1 MKRIT
6 VAVDS
11 FKGSLSS
18 REVADAV
25 EQGIVSVLP
34 DCKVQKVSIA
44 DGGEGTVE
52 AMVDTLSGEWVE
64 IEACDP
70 LMRPIKVRYGVVDG
84 GATAVMEMSAASG
97 LPLLAESERNP
108 LKTTTYGTGEMIADA
123 IRLGCRKIL
132 IGIGG
137 SATNDAGVGML
148 SALGFRFYD
157 AAGELLSG
165 GGEVLQ
171 RIARIDNSQAM
182 PQLSE
187 CEFVVACDVKNPLY
201 GEAGAAY
208 VFSPQKGADKAM
220 VEQLDEGLRNFAQ
233 VVANYCGEEL
243 SSWPGAGAAGG
254 LGFGFKALLGAE
266 LRPGIDMVLD
276 AIRFS
281 SIIEGCDLV
290 ITGEGRID
298 SQTVMGK
305 APSGVLR
312 MATVQNIPTV
322 AIGGAVEM
330 CEELAGSSF
339 VAILPVVA
347 GPITL
352 QEAMRKDVA
361 HKNIRRTTEQIIR
374 LLNQNQDRS

>member
-208 VFSPQKGADKAM
+208 VFAPLKGADKAM

-233 VVANYCGEEL
+233 VVVNFC
-243 SSWPGAGAAGG
+243 
-254 LGFGFKALLGAE
+254 
-266 LRPGIDMVLD
+266 
-276 AIRFS
+276 
-281 SIIEGCDLV
+281 
-290 ITGEGRID
+290 
-298 SQTVMGK
+298 
-305 APSGVLR
+305 
-312 MATVQNIPTV
+312 
-322 AIGGAVEM
+322 
-330 CEELAGSSF
+330 
-339 VAILPVVA
+339 
-347 GPITL
+347 
-352 QEAMRKDVA
+352 
-361 HKNIRRTTEQIIR
+361 
-374 LLNQNQDRS
+374 

>member
-6 VAVDS
+6 IAVDS

-25 EQGIVSVLP
+25 EQGVVAVLP
-34 DCKVQKVSIA
+34 ECEVRKVSIA

-52 AMVDTLSGEWVE
+52 AMVENLAGEWVE
-64 IEACDP
+64 IEVCDP
-70 LMRPIKVRYGVVDG
+70 LMRPIKARYGVVDEG
-84 GATAVMEMSAASG
+84 RTAVMEMSAASG
-97 LPLLAESERNP
+97 LPLLSEAERNP
-108 LKTTTYGTGEMIADA
+108 LKTTTYGTGQMIADA
-123 IRLGCRKIL
+123 VGRGCRKIL

-157 AAGELLSG
+157 AAGEQLSC

-171 RIARIDNSQAM
+171 RIERIDSSGVM
-182 PQLSE
+182 PQLAE
-187 CEFVVACDVKNPLY
+187 CEVVVACDVKNPLY
-201 GEAGAAY
+201 GETGAAY
-208 VFSPQKGADKAM
+208 VFAPQKGADEAM
-220 VEQLDEGLRNFAQ
+220 VKSLDSGLRNFAR
-233 VVANYCGEEL
+233 VVEQFCGEDL
-243 SSWPGAGAAGG
+243 SMWPGAGAAGG
-254 LGFGFKALLGAE
+254 LGFGFRALLGAQ
-266 LRPGIDMVLD
+266 LCPGIDMVLD

-281 SIIEGCDLV
+281 SIVEGGDLV
-290 ITGEGRID
+290 ITGEGKID
-298 SQTVMGK
+298 RQTVMGK

-312 MATVQNIPTV
+312 VASHFGIPTV

-330 CEELAGSSF
+330 CEELAESDF

-347 GPITL
+347 GPVTL

-361 HKNIRRTTEQIIR
+361 HKNIRRTVEQIIR
-374 LLNQNQDRS
+374 LLNHKDKSC